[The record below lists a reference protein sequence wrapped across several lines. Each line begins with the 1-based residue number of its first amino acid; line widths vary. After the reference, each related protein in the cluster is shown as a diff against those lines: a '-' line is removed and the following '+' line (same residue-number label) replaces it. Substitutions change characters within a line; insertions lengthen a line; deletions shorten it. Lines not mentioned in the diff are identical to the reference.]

1 MSFQKI
7 KRVSLEIIRLLAELE
22 LASFVESEKTQEG
35 PDEKE
40 NVDPQSTP
48 TRVFKPFPCFTSK
61 LQVALT
67 RLDPRRHMDTNVSL
81 SASTVSSAIAG

>member
-22 LASFVESEKTQEG
+22 LASFVESEKKKEG

-40 NVDPQSTP
+40 NVVSQDTL
-48 TRVFKPFPCFTSK
+48 RGVFKPLPMFHF
-61 LQVALT
+61 
-67 RLDPRRHMDTNVSL
+67 
-81 SASTVSSAIAG
+81 

>member
-1 MSFQKI
+1 MSFRKI

-40 NVDPQSTP
+40 NVVSQDTL
-48 TRVFKPFPCFTSK
+48 TRVFKPRPMFHF
-61 LQVALT
+61 
-67 RLDPRRHMDTNVSL
+67 
-81 SASTVSSAIAG
+81 

>member
-22 LASFVESEKTQEG
+22 LASFVESEKKQEG

-40 NVDPQSTP
+40 NVVSQDTL
-48 TRVFKPFPCFTSK
+48 TRVFKPLPMFHF
-61 LQVALT
+61 
-67 RLDPRRHMDTNVSL
+67 
-81 SASTVSSAIAG
+81 